1 MSHVSNYHTT
11 KHCTRCYMTFE
22 IFTFWYFAAQFLWKP
37 MPFLDNIYYCI
48 NEKKFEKLRYDL
60 NLPGI
65 WNKKH
70 GRFHFWNTKL
80 YITLPNCIISC
91 SELSLFAKGVLLLRL
106 LFVFFER
113 SHIFTLKASIT
124 VRVIWILYNKHKA
137 SIVIHS
143 CNPILFG
150 MGKRKSCSVHDVPHR
165 EKIKSQSK
173 LSL

>member
-1 MSHVSNYHTT
+1 MSHISNYHTT

-48 NEKKFEKLRYDL
+48 N
-60 NLPGI
+60 
-65 WNKKH
+65 
-70 GRFHFWNTKL
+70 
-80 YITLPNCIISC
+80 CIISC

-106 LFVFFER
+106 LFVFCER

-124 VRVIWILYNKHKA
+124 VRFIWVLYNKHIA

-150 MGKRKSCSVHDVPHR
+150 MGKRKSCSVHTVPHR

-173 LSL
+173 LSLW